1 MADGSLMARAAVLP
15 TLTGVRILGS
25 PGRHDVEVLGTTVT
39 RVTPWRDQGRSAT
52 ASDQEILLLPG
63 LVDAHVHL
71 TFLPH
76 AAGAEMSAAG
86 VLTVRDVGGE
96 CTRVAEW
103 VASAGLRAP
112 RVLAYGAPLDGSP
125 PEPRARTFGAV
136 PAATW
141 IDVLTHL
148 DRLSAAGASG
158 LKLYFGFPPAL
169 AQAAIASAHSRG
181 LRVAAHIGSG
191 TLLGFCDLS
200 PITFAEAGGDT
211 VEHVHSFTAEVLS
224 PGQRES
230 LAQRIDLSPFT
241 RVFLAW
247 AGVDL
252 DAPRVNTCIDRFA
265 ATGASLVPTLSVL
278 GLMGGCIP
286 FPGAAEEKGDAQP
299 EDTGLAYVSAGFE
312 RMLEF
317 VGRFH
322 GRGGRVVAG
331 TDLAAPSAAVPPSRA
346 LALELRLFERAGL
359 SAEEAIEAA
368 TARAARALG
377 SGGGEVTV
385 NAPAD
390 LVMARAS
397 DAREFLARWEIAAVI
412 RAGAVVQGRIPD
424 DVGLAS

>member
-1 MADGSLMARAAVLP
+1 MARVAVLP
-15 TLTGVRILGS
+15 TLTGVRIPGN
-25 PGRHDVEVLGTTVT
+25 PGRHDVEILGTTVT
-39 RVTPWRDQGRSAT
+39 RVTPWRDQGRSAN
-52 ASDQEILLLPG
+52 ALDQEILLLPG

-76 AAGAEMSAAG
+76 SAGAEMSAAG

-96 CTRVAEW
+96 CARVAEW

-125 PEPRARTFGAV
+125 AEPRAMAFGAV
-136 PAATW
+136 PATTW
-141 IDVLTHL
+141 IDVLRHL

-169 AQAAIASAHSRG
+169 AQAAIANAHSRG
-181 LRVAAHIGSG
+181 LRVAAHLGSG
-191 TLLGFCDLS
+191 TLLAFCGLS

-211 VEHVHSFTAEVLS
+211 VEHVHSFTAEVLT
-224 PGQRES
+224 PDQRES
-230 LAQRIDLSPFT
+230 LAQRMDLSPFT
-241 RVFLAW
+241 RVFVAW

-252 DAPRVNTCIDRFA
+252 EAPRVNTCIDRFA

-278 GLMGGCIP
+278 GLMGGIP
-286 FPGAAEEKGDAQP
+286 LPEVAEGMCAAQP
-299 EDTGLAYVSAGFE
+299 EDTGLAYVAAGFE

-331 TDLAAPSAAVPPSRA
+331 TDLASASTAVPPPRA
-346 LALELRLFERAGL
+346 LALELRLLERAGL
-359 SAEEAIEAA
+359 SAEAVIEAA
-368 TARAARALG
+368 TSRAARALG
-377 SGGGEVTV
+377 SGGGEVTAS
-385 NAPAD
+385 APAD
-390 LVMARAS
+390 LIIARAP
-397 DAREFLARWEIAAVI
+397 DARAFLARWEIEAVI

-424 DVGLAS
+424 NVGLAS